1 MKKTREQ
8 MRVAL
13 EKKASDVIER
23 LLIWNDQHET
33 PDMSQIEEIVL
44 TLRDEIG
51 LEFVNELIRG
61 QEKAA
66 PVAEH
71 CQRCGQ
77 EMRHKGRKRKIVE
90 SRIGEIAV
98 DREYFY
104 CKACGAGLFPP
115 GSTVEGHGNTQE

>member
-8 MRVAL
+8 MKEKL
-13 EKKASDVIER
+13 EKKASDVIEK
-23 LLIWNDQHET
+23 LLTWNDQHKT
-33 PDMSQIEEIVL
+33 LDMTQIEEIVL
-44 TLRDEIG
+44 TLREEIG
-51 LEFVNELIRG
+51 LEFANELITS
-61 QEKAA
+61 QEK
-66 PVAEH
+66 VALVTEH

-77 EMRHKGRKRKIVE
+77 EMRHKGKKRKIVE

-115 GSTVEGHGNTQE
+115 GSTVEGSRNMQE

>member
-8 MRVAL
+8 MRVTL

-44 TLRDEIG
+44 TLREEIG
-51 LEFVNELIRG
+51 LEFANELIRG

-66 PVAEH
+66 
-71 CQRCGQ
+71 G
-77 EMRHKGRKRKIVE
+77 
-90 SRIGEIAV
+90 
-98 DREYFY
+98 
-104 CKACGAGLFPP
+104 
-115 GSTVEGHGNTQE
+115 